1 MKIFTSQA
9 VDDLRTTYRE
19 TYLANPEEEV
29 SITVIA
35 RVGDVT
41 ESVNIYSFVDKD
53 GLRADDDEYYVI
65 SNGLNTPVD
74 KSNTD
79 LSTYSAE

>member
-1 MKIFTSQA
+1 MKILTSQA
-9 VDDLRTTYRE
+9 IDDLRTTYRE
-19 TYLANPEEEV
+19 TYLANPDEEV
-29 SITVIA
+29 SITVVA

-41 ESVNIYSFVDKD
+41 ESVNIYSFVGEDD
-53 GLRADDDEYYVI
+53 LRADDDEYYALAKE
-65 SNGLNTPVD
+65 SNTPVD